1 MKINEILAP
10 RKPDKVGSSTF
21 SKSGVQGSKER
32 IAQRAF
38 TTSNGNVVKVHFAP
52 RMEDGEKSTNIVFYV
67 NDTLSD
73 NSSVIG
79 KDQNTDF
86 EILSGVL
93 HIVLSYLD
101 KAKLNHCSFEA
112 FAGEGD
118 TKTKFN
124 IPMDKY
130 TNRVSSATDAFYS
143 KLVSIVITP
152 EMTQAALDKRN
163 ILMTKLNKPL
173 VTDVVVIYK
182 DELLQLLSQVKKF
195 IEKGQL
201 SVDDISQFDQ
211 LYYSIQRHNI
221 RVETWPE
228 YLELM
233 KAMDG
238 LRTALTSHSSGGVKV
253 TKNRRFE
260 IYSKMLNKYFAN
272 EWDIETYHTTF
283 NLTRKNPR

>member
-21 SKSGVQGSKER
+21 SKSGVQGSKEK

-93 HIVLSYLD
+93 HIVLAYLD

-130 TNRVSSATDAFYS
+130 TNRVYSATDAFYS
-143 KLVSIVITP
+143 KLDSIVITP

-201 SVDDISQFDQ
+201 SVDAISQFDQ

-228 YLELM
+228 YQELM
-233 KAMDG
+233 EAIDG
-238 LRTALTSHSSGGVKV
+238 LRTVLISHSSSGARV

-260 IYSKMLNKYFAN
+260 IYSKMLTKYFAN
-272 EWDIETYHTTF
+272 DWNIDVWGTTF
-283 NLTRKNPR
+283 NLTRKRSR